1 MKTLKM
7 IKNILM
13 GILGTAFYAFALI
26 MTILLLNFNNYGVTE
41 FGDKSLIILKQEVSN
56 KNYKKG
62 DLVIVQKARYDMIN
76 VGDEI
81 FTYSVNSKGVATV
94 EIGIVGEKYD
104 KEKAISFENGASF
117 SEDFIIG
124 KATKTYNDYGTVLSV
139 IESKWGFLFI
149 VLVPGFIIFL
159 YEIYALIIEIKYG
172 GEEEKEDSKK

>member
-1 MKTLKM
+1 MKTLKT

-26 MTILLLNFNNYGVTE
+26 MTILLLNFNKFGVTE
-41 FGDKSLIILKQEVSN
+41 FGDKSLIILTQEVSN
-56 KNYKKG
+56 ENYKKG
-62 DLVIVQKARYDMIN
+62 DLIIAQKTRYDMIN

-94 EIGIVGEKYD
+94 EIGKVGEKYD

-117 SEDFIIG
+117 SEEFIIG
-124 KATKTYNDYGTVLSV
+124 KATKTYNNYGTVLSI

-159 YEIYALIIEIKYG
+159 YEIYALIVEIKYG
-172 GEEEKEDSKK
+172 DEDEKEDSKK

>member
-172 GEEEKEDSKK
+172 DEEEKEDSKK